1 MLRIKVSSEDIQR
14 LRMVH
19 TLGPVSEAVFALHHF
34 GRERARGGAGWHKFV
49 RERLGDDLPAVGEVV
64 SKYRPVPD
72 LLWLLEREGADA
84 DSVPPAVRARA
95 RRLAQVAFLFCS
107 AGILP
112 YWSQI
117 RARLEIERDVRGR
130 IAITNGVEFLLAGL
144 HPKVTWE
151 SSELRIA
158 SPTDLEITLD
168 GRGMILSPSLFL
180 PDKTCVL
187 VRSERQAGVPAL
199 VFSVPLD
206 LNDLESPSEESGV
219 EGDRALAALVGATR
233 AAALRALSESG
244 TTGDLSDRLG
254 ISLSGASKQAT
265 VLREAG
271 LITTLR
277 NRTTATHTLTP
288 LGLALLQREL
298 PAEVT
303 GPWGHPGEP
312 RAREPR
318 GAAGPRG

>member
-1 MLRIKVSSEDIQR
+1 
-14 LRMVH
+14 MVH
-19 TLGPVSEAVFALHHF
+19 TLGPMSEAVFALHRF
-34 GRERARGGAGWHKFV
+34 GRDRARGGAGWHRFV
-49 RERLGDDLPAVGEVV
+49 RKRLGDDLPAVDRVV
-64 SKYRPVPD
+64 SEYRVVPD
-72 LLWLLEREGADA
+72 LLWLLERDGPDA
-84 DSVPPAVRARA
+84 ESVPAAVRARA
-95 RRLAQVAFLFCS
+95 RSLAQTVVLFCC
-107 AGILP
+107 AAVLP
-112 YWSQI
+112 YWPRMQ
-117 RARLEIERDVRGR
+117 ARLEIERDVRGR
-130 IAITNGVEFLLAGL
+130 MAITNGIEFLLAGL

-158 SPTDLEITLD
+158 SDLDLDVELD
-168 GRGMILSPSLFL
+168 GRGLILCPSLFL
-180 PDKTCVL
+180 PAKTCVL
-187 VRSERQAGVPAL
+187 VRSERQSSVPAL

-206 LNDLESPSEESGV
+206 LNDLESSPEESEV

-277 NRTTATHTLTP
+277 NRTTALHTLTP

-298 PAEVT
+298 PAELT
-303 GPWGHPGEP
+303 GLPGTPGHPGHPQPGEL
-312 RAREPR
+312 R
-318 GAAGPRG
+318 GVPGLRSSKA

>member
-1 MLRIKVSSEDIQR
+1 
-14 LRMVH
+14 MVH

-34 GRERARGGAGWHKFV
+34 GRERARGSAGWHRFV

-64 SKYRPVPD
+64 SKYRVVPD
-72 LLWLLEREGADA
+72 LLWLLERDGADG

-95 RRLAQVAFLFCS
+95 RSLAQVVFLFCS

-117 RARLEIERDVRGR
+117 RARLEIERDMRGR

-158 SPTDLEITLD
+158 SHLDLDITLD
-168 GRGMILSPSLFL
+168 GRGLILSPSLFL

-187 VRSERQAGVPAL
+187 VRAERQSSVPAL

-206 LNDLESPSEESGV
+206 LNDLESPAEESEV

-277 NRTTATHTLTP
+277 NRTTAMHTLTP

-298 PAEVT
+298 PTMVT
-303 GPWGHPGEP
+303 ARSGIPGIPRQPQPNDP
-312 RAREPR
+312 RAVR
-318 GAAGPRG
+318 GPAATA

>member
-1 MLRIKVSSEDIQR
+1 MA
-14 LRMVH
+14 
-19 TLGPVSEAVFALHHF
+19 EAVFALHRF
-34 GRERARGGAGWHKFV
+34 GRDRARGGVSWHKMV
-49 RERLGDDLPAVGEVV
+49 RERLGDDLPAVDKVV
-64 SKYRPVPD
+64 SEYRVLPD
-72 LLWLLEREGADA
+72 LLWLLERGGAESE
-84 DSVPPAVRARA
+84 SVPPAVRARA
-95 RRLAQVAFLFCS
+95 RSLAQLVVMFCC

-112 YWSQI
+112 YWSRMQ
-117 RARLEIERDVRGR
+117 ARLEIERDVRGR
-130 IAITNGVEFLLAGL
+130 MAITNGIEFLLAGL

-151 SSELRIA
+151 QSELRIA
-158 SPTDLEITLD
+158 SNVDLDIRLD
-168 GRGMILSPSLFL
+168 GRGLILSPSLFL
-180 PDKTCVL
+180 PAKTCVL
-187 VRSERQAGVPAL
+187 VRSERQSGVPAL

-206 LNDLESPSEESGV
+206 LNDLESAPEDSEV

-277 NRTTATHTLTP
+277 NRTTAMHTLTP

-298 PAEVT
+298 PSELT
-303 GPWGHPGEP
+303 SFLGGPTNPQAGELWGSPGLRSS
-312 RAREPR
+312 RA
-318 GAAGPRG
+318 

>member
-1 MLRIKVSSEDIQR
+1 M
-14 LRMVH
+14 
-19 TLGPVSEAVFALHHF
+19 SEAVFALHHF
-34 GRERARGGAGWHKFV
+34 GRERARSSAGWQKFV

-64 SKYRPVPD
+64 SKYQVIPD
-72 LLWLLEREGADA
+72 LLWLLERDGADA

-95 RRLAQVAFLFCS
+95 RRLAQVVFLFCS

-117 RARLEIERDVRGR
+117 QARLEIERDVRGR

-151 SSELRIA
+151 SSELRVA
-158 SPTDLEITLD
+158 SNVDLDITLD
-168 GRGMILSPSLFL
+168 GRGLILSPSLFL

-187 VRSERQAGVPAL
+187 VRSERQSRVPAL

-206 LNDLESPSEESGV
+206 LNDLESPPEESEV
-219 EGDRALAALVGATR
+219 DGDRALAALVGATR

-277 NRTTATHTLTP
+277 NRTTAMHTLTP
-288 LGLALLQREL
+288 LGFALLQREL
-298 PAEVT
+298 PAEVASGPGRPGNPRT
-303 GPWGHPGEP
+303 GELRDGP
-312 RAREPR
+312 RPR
-318 GAAGPRG
+318 G

>member
-1 MLRIKVSSEDIQR
+1 M
-14 LRMVH
+14 
-19 TLGPVSEAVFALHHF
+19 SEAVFALHHF
-34 GRERARGGAGWHKFV
+34 GRERARSSAGWQKFV

-64 SKYRPVPD
+64 SKYQVIPD
-72 LLWLLEREGADA
+72 LLWLLERDGADA

-95 RRLAQVAFLFCS
+95 RRLAQVVFLFCS

-117 RARLEIERDVRGR
+117 QARLEIERDVRGR

-151 SSELRIA
+151 ASELRVA
-158 SPTDLEITLD
+158 SNIDLDITLD
-168 GRGMILSPSLFL
+168 GRGLILSPSLFL

-187 VRSERQAGVPAL
+187 VRSERQSRVPAL

-206 LNDLESPSEESGV
+206 LNDLESPPEESEV
-219 EGDRALAALVGATR
+219 DGDRALAALVGATR

-277 NRTTATHTLTP
+277 NRTTAMHTLTP

-298 PAEVT
+298 PAEVASGPGRPGNPRT
-303 GPWGHPGEP
+303 GELRDGP
-312 RAREPR
+312 RPR
-318 GAAGPRG
+318 G

>member
-34 GRERARGGAGWHKFV
+34 GRDRARNGAGWHRCV
-49 RERLGDDLPAVGEVV
+49 RERLGDDLPAVNEVV
-64 SKYRPVPD
+64 SQYQVVPD
-72 LLWLLEREGADA
+72 LLWLLERDGTDA
-84 DSVPPAVRARA
+84 DSVPTAVRARA
-95 RRLAQVAFLFCS
+95 RSLAQIVFLFCS
-107 AGILP
+107 AGVLP
-112 YWSQI
+112 YWSQM

-158 SPTDLEITLD
+158 SEADLEIQLD
-168 GRGMILSPSLFL
+168 GRGLLLCPSLFL

-187 VRSERQAGVPAL
+187 VRSERQSSLPAL

-206 LNDLESPSEESGV
+206 LHLLESPSEEAGT

-277 NRTTATHTLTP
+277 NRTTAMHTLTP

-298 PAEVT
+298 PTETV
-303 GPWGHPGEP
+303 GLPGHADSLRAGARRSRPVP
-312 RAREPR
+312 RC
-318 GAAGPRG
+318 

>member
-1 MLRIKVSSEDIQR
+1 M
-14 LRMVH
+14 
-19 TLGPVSEAVFALHHF
+19 SEAVFALHRF
-34 GRERARGGAGWHKFV
+34 GRDRARSGVGWHKSV
-49 RERLGDDLPAVGEVV
+49 RERLGDDLPAVDDLV
-64 SKYRPVPD
+64 SDYRVIPD
-72 LLWLLEREGADA
+72 LLWLLERDGADA

-95 RRLAQVAFLFCS
+95 RRLAQVVFLFCCT
-107 AGILP
+107 GILP
-112 YWSQI
+112 YWSRMQ
-117 RARLEIERDVRGR
+117 ARLEIERDVRGR
-130 IAITNGVEFLLAGL
+130 MSITNGVEFLLAGL

-158 SPTDLEITLD
+158 SDLDLDIKLD
-168 GRGMILSPSLFL
+168 GRGLILSPSLFL
-180 PDKTCVL
+180 PDKTCVF
-187 VRSERQAGVPAL
+187 VRSERQSSVPAL

-206 LNDLESPSEESGV
+206 LNDLDSAPEESEV

-233 AAALRALSESG
+233 AAALRALAESG

-277 NRTTATHTLTP
+277 NRTTAMHTLTP

-298 PAEVT
+298 PAELT
-303 GPWGHPGEP
+303 GMPG
-312 RAREPR
+312 
-318 GAAGPRG
+318 GPRRPWAGELRGGRSRA

>member
-1 MLRIKVSSEDIQR
+1 M
-14 LRMVH
+14 
-19 TLGPVSEAVFALHHF
+19 SEAVFALHRF
-34 GRERARGGAGWHKFV
+34 GRDRARSGIGWHKFV
-49 RERLGDDLPAVGEVV
+49 RERLGDDLPAIDEVV
-64 SKYRPVPD
+64 SEYRVVPD
-72 LLWLLEREGADA
+72 LLWLLERDGTDA
-84 DSVPPAVRARA
+84 DSVPSAVRARA
-95 RRLAQVAFLFCS
+95 RRLAQVVFLFCS

-112 YWSQI
+112 YWSRMQ
-117 RARLEIERDVRGR
+117 ARLEIERDMRGR
-130 IAITNGVEFLLAGL
+130 MAITNGVEFLLAGL

-158 SPTDLEITLD
+158 SSFDLDIKLD
-168 GRGMILSPSLFL
+168 GRGLTLSPSLFL

-187 VRSERQAGVPAL
+187 VRSERQSGVPAL
-199 VFSVPLD
+199 VFSTPLD
-206 LNDLESPSEESGV
+206 LNDLESLPEESED

-277 NRTTATHTLTP
+277 NRTTAMHTLTP
-288 LGLALLQREL
+288 LGLALLQRKL
-298 PAEVT
+298 PAELT
-303 GPWGHPGEP
+303 RLLGNPGGPGNPRVGELRGSP
-312 RAREPR
+312 RPR
-318 GAAGPRG
+318 S